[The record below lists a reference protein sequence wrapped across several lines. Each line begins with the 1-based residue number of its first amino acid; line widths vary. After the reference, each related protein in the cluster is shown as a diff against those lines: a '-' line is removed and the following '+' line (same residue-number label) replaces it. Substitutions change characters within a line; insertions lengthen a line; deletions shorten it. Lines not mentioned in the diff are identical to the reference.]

1 MEVMEGRW
9 RNTDI
14 VWAVKLWPPKRRKDA
29 SSCSDPIP
37 SSNPLSVIFL
47 EHITSSSWSLQHI
60 SNMTGQ
66 RTQNERLITAALLVY
81 W

>member
-1 MEVMEGRW
+1 MEGRW
-9 RNTDI
+9 INVDNA
-14 VWAVKLWPPKRRKDA
+14 WAVKLSPLLSVKDV

-47 EHITSSSWSLQHI
+47 QKDISSSWNLQHI

-66 RTQNERLITAALLVY
+66 WTQNNSLIKAALLVY